1 MERARLMGLRRQ
13 HWMEMD
19 AWVLACKPFQGD
31 FDFVVVKQY
40 SGEVYLVQLGMVD
53 TLKEAER
60 MIQKFKADPPYGKN
74 VKQRYTQMLEV
85 WVKEEKQV
93 VGGWV

>member
-1 MERARLMGLRRQ
+1 MSRARLMGLRRQ
-13 HWMEMD
+13 HWFEMG
-19 AWVLACKPFQGD
+19 AWVLRCKPFQAD

-40 SGEVYLVQLGMVD
+40 SGEVYLIQLGIVQ

-60 MIQKFKADPPYGKN
+60 MIEKFKADPPYGKS

-85 WVKEEKQV
+85 YVKEEKQV
-93 VGGWV
+93 IRGWV